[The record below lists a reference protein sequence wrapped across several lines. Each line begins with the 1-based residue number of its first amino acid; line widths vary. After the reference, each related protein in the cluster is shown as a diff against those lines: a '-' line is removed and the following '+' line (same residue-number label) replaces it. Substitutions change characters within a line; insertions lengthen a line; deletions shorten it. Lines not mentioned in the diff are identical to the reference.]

1 MKSLYIIVGILI
13 FTLHIQGCRR
23 SSAEEAFM
31 TTNVR
36 LDKEVI
42 EIPYREITLPLPLPP
57 APRGNFMG
65 KDPRQFPYED
75 ALKGWAPVFVTLDF
89 SIRPYRYIG
98 DNYYVATF
106 TSRNQI
112 VRERGD
118 DLLDETFNVPI
129 AYMIE
134 CEPSYEKARIVA
146 GRLQR
151 LSETSFCHFLT
162 RTIERRT
169 SAVVLFTKD
178 YIYLKSYSEKCFRRY
193 LRKPHEIVRESDWRE
208 NLSWSW

>member
-75 ALKGWAPVFVTLDF
+75 ALIDTA
-89 SIRPYRYIG
+89 
-98 DNYYVATF
+98 
-106 TSRNQI
+106 
-112 VRERGD
+112 
-118 DLLDETFNVPI
+118 
-129 AYMIE
+129 
-134 CEPSYEKARIVA
+134 
-146 GRLQR
+146 
-151 LSETSFCHFLT
+151 
-162 RTIERRT
+162 
-169 SAVVLFTKD
+169 
-178 YIYLKSYSEKCFRRY
+178 
-193 LRKPHEIVRESDWRE
+193 
-208 NLSWSW
+208 